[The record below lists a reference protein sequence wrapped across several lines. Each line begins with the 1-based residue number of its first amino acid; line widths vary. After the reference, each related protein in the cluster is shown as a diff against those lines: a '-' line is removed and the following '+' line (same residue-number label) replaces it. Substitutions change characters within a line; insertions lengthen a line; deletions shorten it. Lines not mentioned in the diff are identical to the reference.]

1 MSHPDSA
8 AESSAVSPEAQPAQE
23 ETAVGPAAL
32 PERIPH
38 AGPRYAVLRLVVLVA
53 VGGVLYVIGIRG
65 WDLAF
70 VAVLVSGI
78 ISLFLFRKQRNDVAV
93 NLGARPRVTG
103 RSCHSWAFT
112 PRRRSAARWRTGSR
126 RSS

>member
-1 MSHPDSA
+1 MSEPDNAADPDIA

-23 ETAVGPAAL
+23 ETAVGFPAAL
-32 PERIPH
+32 PEHIPH

-93 NLGARPRVTG
+93 NLERTVSA
-103 RSCHSWAFT
+103 
-112 PRRRSAARWRTGSR
+112 RRRR
-126 RSS
+126 RDPEGAELAHE

>member
-1 MSHPDSA
+1 MSEPDTAADPDIA

-93 NLGARPRVTG
+93 NLERTVSA
-103 RSCHSWAFT
+103 
-112 PRRRSAARWRTGSR
+112 RRRR
-126 RSS
+126 RDPEGAELAHE